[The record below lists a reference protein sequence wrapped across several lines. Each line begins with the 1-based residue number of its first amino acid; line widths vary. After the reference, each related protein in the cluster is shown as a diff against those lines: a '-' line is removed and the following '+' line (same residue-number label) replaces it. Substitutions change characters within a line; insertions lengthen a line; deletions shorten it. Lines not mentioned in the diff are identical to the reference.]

1 MEGKERFLL
10 EAEKMLSDYEFFTSP
25 RFMRLLHHVGKD
37 MRLLHHVGKEITDRH
52 NAKVRTYG
60 APDENRAGYFEG
72 TYTYINVLNEITQSF
87 PSLELRGESVLGV
100 LGHECGHQNYSSI
113 YLRKKYVEGI
123 SNGILYP
130 YFPEPRS
137 EKERLYAEQM
147 KELFVRKDRIAIELY
162 LTMAAPLHG
171 LLEDVYIEER
181 MMKRFPGSIRRGI
194 QGNRK
199 RIMERYDSVKK
210 LDKGG
215 DKLGTMASVLT
226 EYMFTKRVNTW
237 DGEIQLYADFLRECI
252 PLIHQAA
259 HDVRESSRFI
269 ATNQILLAIWPL
281 LLEKIEELQE
291 MMEQTPPEKQEDL
304 IKKTAEKIQTQM
316 PQYSEEPICREHRME
331 EKNASDVKWTGADR
345 KEETGEERPDGQ
357 NGDIKDFTES
367 GKIEEARPEDK
378 KPLEELS
385 VDFPKEI
392 DISRE
397 LRKIRHE
404 LAEEKTEKMMT
415 DAMREALKNF
425 LEGVKF
431 HPVNEAIPKEVIRK
445 DKPSK
450 KAELMY
456 EQIKPE
462 IQRVLSE
469 FLVLVQPILM
479 TRKSRI
485 RRKQFFGKS
494 LDMKNLWD
502 PQDRVFKTKIS
513 DKNNFNTAIAVLMDQ
528 SASIDERR
536 RLASIL
542 ATLCIVEF
550 AQYLKIPVCVYGHCT
565 DFRRPEHF
573 GKETVCLHSYMEFE
587 DRDHEKL
594 RILDM
599 KPGGANR
606 DGVALQYM
614 EEKLKRRK
622 ERQKLLFFTCDGLP
636 NASDYGGKVARDDLK
651 QIQKEL
657 HRDGIHLLVA
667 AIGEDQ
673 EEIHK
678 IYGNSCIN
686 TSDLSA
692 LPGEICKRLL
702 QMIL

>member
-25 RFMRLLHHVGKD
+25 RF

-226 EYMFTKRVNTW
+226 EYMFTKRVNAW
-237 DGEIQLYADFLRECI
+237 DGEIKLYADFLRECI

-331 EKNASDVKWTGADR
+331 EMNASDVKWTGADR

-357 NGDIKDFTES
+357 NGDIKDFTEA
-367 GKIEEARPEDK
+367 GKIKEAHPEDK

-445 DKPSK
+445 GKPSK

-550 AQYLKIPVCVYGHCT
+550 ARYLKIPVCVYGHCT

-587 DRDHEKL
+587 DRNHEKL

>member
-1 MEGKERFLL
+1 MEEKERFLL

-25 RFMRLLHHVGKD
+25 RF

-147 KELFVRKDRIAIELY
+147 KKLFVRKDRIAIELY

-226 EYMFTKRVNTW
+226 EYMFTKRVNAW
-237 DGEIQLYADFLRECI
+237 DGEIKLYADFLRECI

-291 MMEQTPPEKQEDL
+291 MMDQTPPEKQEDL

-357 NGDIKDFTES
+357 NGDIKDFTEA
-367 GKIEEARPEDK
+367 GKIKEVQTEDK

-502 PQDRVFKTKIS
+502 PQDRVFKTKIT

>member
-1 MEGKERFLL
+1 MEEKERFLL

-25 RFMRLLHHVGKD
+25 RF

-291 MMEQTPPEKQEDL
+291 MMDQTPPEKQEDL

-357 NGDIKDFTES
+357 NGDIKDFTEA
-367 GKIEEARPEDK
+367 GKIKEVQPEDK

>member
-25 RFMRLLHHVGKD
+25 RF

-291 MMEQTPPEKQEDL
+291 MMDQTPPEKQEDL

-331 EKNASDVKWTGADR
+331 EMNASDVKWTGADR

-357 NGDIKDFTES
+357 NGDIKDFTEA
-367 GKIEEARPEDK
+367 GKIKEAHPEDK

-565 DFRRPEHF
+565 DFRRTEHF

-622 ERQKLLFFTCDGLP
+622 EGQKLLFFTCDGLP

-702 QMIL
+702 QMILQQKIGN

>member
-1 MEGKERFLL
+1 MEEKERFLL

-25 RFMRLLHHVGKD
+25 RF

-215 DKLGTMASVLT
+215 DKLGTMASILT
-226 EYMFTKRVNTW
+226 EYMFTKRVNAW
-237 DGEIQLYADFLRECI
+237 DGEIKLYADFLRECI

-291 MMEQTPPEKQEDL
+291 MMDQTPPEKQEDL

-367 GKIEEARPEDK
+367 GKIEEARLEDK

-573 GKETVCLHSYMEFE
+573 EKEMVCLHSYMEFE

>member
-25 RFMRLLHHVGKD
+25 RF

-162 LTMAAPLHG
+162 LTVAAPLHG

-259 HDVRESSRFI
+259 YDVRESSRFI

-316 PQYSEEPICREHRME
+316 PQYSEEPICREHRTE
-331 EKNASDVKWTGADR
+331 EKNASDVKWTGVDR

-357 NGDIKDFTES
+357 NGDIKDFTEA
-367 GKIEEARPEDK
+367 GKIKEVQPEDK

-622 ERQKLLFFTCDGLP
+622 ERQKLLFLTCDGLP

>member
-1 MEGKERFLL
+1 MEEKERFLL

-25 RFMRLLHHVGKD
+25 RF

-237 DGEIQLYADFLRECI
+237 DGEIQLYADFLRECM

-291 MMEQTPPEKQEDL
+291 VMEQTPPEKQEDL
-304 IKKTAEKIQTQM
+304 IKKIAEKIQTQM

-345 KEETGEERPDGQ
+345 KEENGEERPDGQ
-357 NGDIKDFTES
+357 NGDIKDFTEA
-367 GKIEEARPEDK
+367 GKIKEVQPEDK

-469 FLVLVQPILM
+469 FLVMVQPILM

>member
-25 RFMRLLHHVGKD
+25 RF

-87 PSLELRGESVLGV
+87 PSLELRGESILGV

-194 QGNRK
+194 QRNRK

-237 DGEIQLYADFLRECI
+237 DGEIQLYTDFLRECI

-291 MMEQTPPEKQEDL
+291 IMDQTPPEKQEDL

-331 EKNASDVKWTGADR
+331 EKNASDVKWTGADK
-345 KEETGEERPDGQ
+345 KEGEERPDGQ
-357 NGDIKDFTES
+357 NGDVDDFTES
-367 GKIEEARPEDK
+367 GKLKEAQPEDK

-392 DISRE
+392 DISWE

-494 LDMKNLWD
+494 LDMKKLWD
-502 PQDRVFKTKIS
+502 PQDRVFKTKIL

-550 AQYLKIPVCVYGHCT
+550 AQYLKIPACVYGHCT

>member
-1 MEGKERFLL
+1 MEEKERFLL

-25 RFMRLLHHVGKD
+25 RF

-87 PSLELRGESVLGV
+87 PSLELRGESILGV

-113 YLRKKYVEGI
+113 FLRKKYIEGI
-123 SNGILYP
+123 NNGILYP

-357 NGDIKDFTES
+357 NGDIKDFTEA
-367 GKIEEARPEDK
+367 GKIKEAHPEDK

-450 KAELMY
+450 KAELMH

>member
-1 MEGKERFLL
+1 MEEKERFLL
-10 EAEKMLSDYEFFTSP
+10 EAEKMLSDYEFFMSP
-25 RFMRLLHHVGKD
+25 RF

-162 LTMAAPLHG
+162 LTVAAPLHG

-226 EYMFTKRVNTW
+226 EYMFTKRVNAW
-237 DGEIQLYADFLRECI
+237 DGEIKLYADFLRECI

-291 MMEQTPPEKQEDL
+291 MMDQTPPEKQEDL
-304 IKKTAEKIQTQM
+304 LKKTAEKIQTQM

-331 EKNASDVKWTGADR
+331 EMNASDVKWTGADR
-345 KEETGEERPDGQ
+345 KEETGAERTDGQ
-357 NGDIKDFTES
+357 NGDIKDFTEA
-367 GKIEEARPEDK
+367 GKIKEVQPEDK

-565 DFRRPEHF
+565 DCRRPEHF

-622 ERQKLLFFTCDGLP
+622 ERMKLLFFTCDGLP
-636 NASDYGGKVARDDLK
+636 NASDYGGEVARDDLK

-657 HRDGIHLLVA
+657 HRDVIHLLVA

-678 IYGNSCIN
+678 IYGSSCIN

>member
-1 MEGKERFLL
+1 MEEKERFLL

-25 RFMRLLHHVGKD
+25 RF

-147 KELFVRKDRIAIELY
+147 KKLFVRKDRIAIELY

-291 MMEQTPPEKQEDL
+291 MMDQTPPEKQEDL

-331 EKNASDVKWTGADR
+331 EMNASDVKWTGADR
-345 KEETGEERPDGQ
+345 KEENGEERPDGQ
-357 NGDIKDFTES
+357 NGDIKDFTEA
-367 GKIEEARPEDK
+367 GKIKEVQPEDK

>member
-1 MEGKERFLL
+1 MEEKERFLL
-10 EAEKMLSDYEFFTSP
+10 EAEKMLSDYEFFMSP
-25 RFMRLLHHVGKD
+25 RF

-226 EYMFTKRVNTW
+226 EYMFTKRVNAW
-237 DGEIQLYADFLRECI
+237 DGEIKLYADFLRECI

-331 EKNASDVKWTGADR
+331 EMNASDVKWTGADR
-345 KEETGEERPDGQ
+345 KEGEGEERPDGQ
-357 NGDIKDFTES
+357 NGDIKDFTEA
-367 GKIEEARPEDK
+367 GKIKEAHPEDK

-550 AQYLKIPVCVYGHCT
+550 ARYLKIPVCVYGHCT

>member
-1 MEGKERFLL
+1 MEEKERFLL
-10 EAEKMLSDYEFFTSP
+10 EAEKMLSDYVFFTSP
-25 RFMRLLHHVGKD
+25 RF

-226 EYMFTKRVNTW
+226 EYMFTKRVNAW
-237 DGEIQLYADFLRECI
+237 DGEIKLYADFLRECI

-331 EKNASDVKWTGADR
+331 EMNASDVKWTGADK
-345 KEETGEERPDGQ
+345 KEGEGEERPDGQ
-357 NGDIKDFTES
+357 NGDVDDFTES
-367 GKIEEARPEDK
+367 GKLKEAQPEDK

-587 DRDHEKL
+587 DRNHEKL

-636 NASDYGGKVARDDLK
+636 NASDYGGEVARDDLK

>member
-1 MEGKERFLL
+1 MEEKERFLL

-25 RFMRLLHHVGKD
+25 RFMRLLHHVGK
-37 MRLLHHVGKEITDRH
+37 EITDRH

-60 APDENRAGYFEG
+60 AQDENRAGYFEG

-87 PSLELRGESVLGV
+87 PSLELRGESILGV

-226 EYMFTKRVNTW
+226 EYMFMKRVNAW
-237 DGEIQLYADFLRECI
+237 DGEIQLYADLLRECI

-291 MMEQTPPEKQEDL
+291 MMDQTPPEKQEDL

-345 KEETGEERPDGQ
+345 KEGEGEERPDGQ
-357 NGDIKDFTES
+357 NGDIKDFTEA
-367 GKIEEARPEDK
+367 GKIKEAQPEDK
-378 KPLEELS
+378 KILEELS

-404 LAEEKTEKMMT
+404 MAEEKTEKMMT

-462 IQRVLSE
+462 IQRVLNE
-469 FLVLVQPILM
+469 FLVMVQPILM

-485 RRKQFFGKS
+485 RRKQFLGKS

-587 DRDHEKL
+587 DRNHEKL

>member
-25 RFMRLLHHVGKD
+25 RF

-226 EYMFTKRVNTW
+226 EYMFTKRVNAW
-237 DGEIQLYADFLRECI
+237 DGEIKLYADFLRECI

-304 IKKTAEKIQTQM
+304 LKKTAEKIQIQM
-316 PQYSEEPICREHRME
+316 PQYSDEPICREHRME

-367 GKIEEARPEDK
+367 GKIEEARLEDK

-415 DAMREALKNF
+415 DAMREALKKF

>member
-25 RFMRLLHHVGKD
+25 RF

-226 EYMFTKRVNTW
+226 EYMFTKRVNAW
-237 DGEIQLYADFLRECI
+237 DGEIKLYADFLRECI

-331 EKNASDVKWTGADR
+331 EMNASDVKWTGADR

-357 NGDIKDFTES
+357 NGDIKDFTEA
-367 GKIEEARPEDK
+367 GKIKEAHPEDK

-445 DKPSK
+445 GKPSK

-614 EEKLKRRK
+614 EEKLNRRK

>member
-1 MEGKERFLL
+1 MEEKERFLL
-10 EAEKMLSDYEFFTSP
+10 EAEKMLSDYEFFMSP
-25 RFMRLLHHVGKD
+25 RF

-226 EYMFTKRVNTW
+226 EYMFTKRVNAW
-237 DGEIQLYADFLRECI
+237 DGEIKLYADFLRECI

-331 EKNASDVKWTGADR
+331 EMNASDVKWTGADR
-345 KEETGEERPDGQ
+345 KEGEGEERPDGQ
-357 NGDIKDFTES
+357 NGDIKDFTEA
-367 GKIEEARPEDK
+367 GKIKEAHPEDK

-502 PQDRVFKTKIS
+502 PQDRVFKRKFRIKIILIRQLQS
-513 DKNNFNTAIAVLMDQ
+513 LWISPHPLMREEDLPLYWLHFVL
-528 SASIDERR
+528 
-536 RLASIL
+536 
-542 ATLCIVEF
+542 
-550 AQYLKIPVCVYGHCT
+550 
-565 DFRRPEHF
+565 
-573 GKETVCLHSYMEFE
+573 
-587 DRDHEKL
+587 
-594 RILDM
+594 
-599 KPGGANR
+599 
-606 DGVALQYM
+606 
-614 EEKLKRRK
+614 
-622 ERQKLLFFTCDGLP
+622 
-636 NASDYGGKVARDDLK
+636 
-651 QIQKEL
+651 
-657 HRDGIHLLVA
+657 
-667 AIGEDQ
+667 
-673 EEIHK
+673 
-678 IYGNSCIN
+678 
-686 TSDLSA
+686 
-692 LPGEICKRLL
+692 
-702 QMIL
+702 

>member
-1 MEGKERFLL
+1 MEEKERFLL

-25 RFMRLLHHVGKD
+25 RF

-162 LTMAAPLHG
+162 LTVAAPLHG
-171 LLEDVYIEER
+171 LLEDVYIEEC

-210 LDKGG
+210 LDQGG

-291 MMEQTPPEKQEDL
+291 MMDQTPPEKQEDL

-331 EKNASDVKWTGADR
+331 EKNASDVKWTGADK
-345 KEETGEERPDGQ
+345 KEGEGEERPDGQ
-357 NGDIKDFTES
+357 NGDIKDFTEA
-367 GKIEEARPEDK
+367 GKIKEARPEDK

-404 LAEEKTEKMMT
+404 LAEEKTEKMMS

-469 FLVLVQPILM
+469 FLVMVQPILM

-622 ERQKLLFFTCDGLP
+622 ERMKLLFFTCDGLP
-636 NASDYGGKVARDDLK
+636 NASDYGGEVARDDLK

-657 HRDGIHLLVA
+657 HRDVIHLLVA

-678 IYGNSCIN
+678 IYGSSCIN

>member
-1 MEGKERFLL
+1 MEEKERFLL

-25 RFMRLLHHVGKD
+25 RF

-147 KELFVRKDRIAIELY
+147 KKLFVRKDRIAIELY

-291 MMEQTPPEKQEDL
+291 MMDQTPPEKQEDL
-304 IKKTAEKIQTQM
+304 LKKTTEKIQTQM

-345 KEETGEERPDGQ
+345 KEGEGEERPDGQ
-357 NGDIKDFTES
+357 NGNIKDFTEA
-367 GKIEEARPEDK
+367 GKIKEAQPEDK
-378 KPLEELS
+378 KILEELS

-462 IQRVLSE
+462 IQRVLNE
-469 FLVLVQPILM
+469 FLVMVQPILM

-485 RRKQFFGKS
+485 RRKQFLGKS

-622 ERQKLLFFTCDGLP
+622 ERQKLLFLTCDGLP

>member
-1 MEGKERFLL
+1 MEEKERFLL

-25 RFMRLLHHVGKD
+25 RF

-226 EYMFTKRVNTW
+226 EYMFTKRVNAW
-237 DGEIQLYADFLRECI
+237 DGEIKLYADFLRECI

-291 MMEQTPPEKQEDL
+291 MMDQTPPEKQEDL

-357 NGDIKDFTES
+357 NGD
-367 GKIEEARPEDK
+367 KIGRA
-378 KPLEELS
+378 S
-385 VDFPKEI
+385 C
-392 DISRE
+392 RE
-397 LRKIRHE
+397 
-404 LAEEKTEKMMT
+404 
-415 DAMREALKNF
+415 
-425 LEGVKF
+425 
-431 HPVNEAIPKEVIRK
+431 
-445 DKPSK
+445 
-450 KAELMY
+450 
-456 EQIKPE
+456 
-462 IQRVLSE
+462 RV
-469 FLVLVQPILM
+469 
-479 TRKSRI
+479 
-485 RRKQFFGKS
+485 
-494 LDMKNLWD
+494 
-502 PQDRVFKTKIS
+502 
-513 DKNNFNTAIAVLMDQ
+513 
-528 SASIDERR
+528 
-536 RLASIL
+536 
-542 ATLCIVEF
+542 
-550 AQYLKIPVCVYGHCT
+550 
-565 DFRRPEHF
+565 
-573 GKETVCLHSYMEFE
+573 
-587 DRDHEKL
+587 
-594 RILDM
+594 
-599 KPGGANR
+599 
-606 DGVALQYM
+606 
-614 EEKLKRRK
+614 
-622 ERQKLLFFTCDGLP
+622 
-636 NASDYGGKVARDDLK
+636 
-651 QIQKEL
+651 
-657 HRDGIHLLVA
+657 
-667 AIGEDQ
+667 
-673 EEIHK
+673 
-678 IYGNSCIN
+678 
-686 TSDLSA
+686 
-692 LPGEICKRLL
+692 
-702 QMIL
+702 

>member
-1 MEGKERFLL
+1 MEEKERFLL

-25 RFMRLLHHVGKD
+25 RF

-147 KELFVRKDRIAIELY
+147 KKLFVRKDRIAIELY

-226 EYMFTKRVNTW
+226 EYMFTKRVNAW
-237 DGEIQLYADFLRECI
+237 DGEIKLYADFLRECI

-291 MMEQTPPEKQEDL
+291 MMDQTPPEKQEDL
-304 IKKTAEKIQTQM
+304 LKKTTEKIQTQM

-345 KEETGEERPDGQ
+345 KEGEGEERPDGQ
-357 NGDIKDFTES
+357 NGNIKDFTEA
-367 GKIEEARPEDK
+367 GKIKEVQTEDK

-485 RRKQFFGKS
+485 RRKQFLGKS

>member
-1 MEGKERFLL
+1 MEEKERFLL

-25 RFMRLLHHVGKD
+25 RF

-291 MMEQTPPEKQEDL
+291 MMDQTPPEKQEDL

-357 NGDIKDFTES
+357 NGDIKDFTEA
-367 GKIEEARPEDK
+367 GKIKEAHPEDK

-462 IQRVLSE
+462 IQRVLSD

-636 NASDYGGKVARDDLK
+636 NASDYGGEVARDDLK

>member
-25 RFMRLLHHVGKD
+25 RF

-147 KELFVRKDRIAIELY
+147 KELFVRKDRIAIELF

-215 DKLGTMASVLT
+215 DKLGTMASILT
-226 EYMFTKRVNTW
+226 EYMFTKRVNAW
-237 DGEIQLYADFLRECI
+237 DGEIKLYADFLRECI

-291 MMEQTPPEKQEDL
+291 MMDQTPPEKQEDL

-357 NGDIKDFTES
+357 NGDIKDFTEA
-367 GKIEEARPEDK
+367 GKIKEVQTEDK

-485 RRKQFFGKS
+485 RRKQFFGKAS
-494 LDMKNLWD
+494 DMKNLWD

-573 GKETVCLHSYMEFE
+573 EKEMVCLHSYMEFE

>member
-1 MEGKERFLL
+1 MEEKERFLL

-25 RFMRLLHHVGKD
+25 RF

-226 EYMFTKRVNTW
+226 EYMFTKRVNAW
-237 DGEIQLYADFLRECI
+237 DGEIKLYADFLRECI

-304 IKKTAEKIQTQM
+304 LKKTAEKIQIQM
-316 PQYSEEPICREHRME
+316 PQYSDEPICREHRME

-367 GKIEEARPEDK
+367 GKIEEARLEDK

>member
-1 MEGKERFLL
+1 MEEKERFLL

-25 RFMRLLHHVGKD
+25 RFMRLLHHI
-37 MRLLHHVGKEITDRH
+37 GKEITDRH

-87 PSLELRGESVLGV
+87 PSLELRGDSILGV

-113 YLRKKYVEGI
+113 YLRKKYIEGI

-137 EKERLYAEQM
+137 EKERLHAKQM
-147 KELFVRKDRIAIELY
+147 KELFVQKDRIAIELY
-162 LTMAAPLHG
+162 LAMAAPLHG

-194 QGNRK
+194 LENRK
-199 RIMERYDSVKK
+199 RMMERYDSVKK
-210 LDKGG
+210 LDQGG
-215 DKLGTMASVLT
+215 DKLKTMASVLT

-237 DGEIQLYADFLRECI
+237 DGEIELYADFLRECM
-252 PLIHQAA
+252 PLIHQAV

-291 MMEQTPPEKQEDL
+291 MMDQTPPEKQEDL

-345 KEETGEERPDGQ
+345 KEENGEERPDGQ
-357 NGDIKDFTES
+357 NGDIKDFTEA
-367 GKIEEARPEDK
+367 GKIKEVQPEDK

-469 FLVLVQPILM
+469 FLVMVQPILM

>member
-1 MEGKERFLL
+1 MEEKERFLL

-25 RFMRLLHHVGKD
+25 RF

-87 PSLELRGESVLGV
+87 PSLELRGESILGV

-215 DKLGTMASVLT
+215 DKLETMASVLT
-226 EYMFTKRVNTW
+226 EYMFTKRVNAW
-237 DGEIQLYADFLRECI
+237 DGEIKLYADFLRECI

-291 MMEQTPPEKQEDL
+291 MMDQTPPEKQEDL
-304 IKKTAEKIQTQM
+304 IKKTAEKIQTQI

-357 NGDIKDFTES
+357 NGDIKDFTEA
-367 GKIEEARPEDK
+367 GKIKEARPEDK

-456 EQIKPE
+456 EQIKLE

-587 DRDHEKL
+587 DRNHEKL

>member
-1 MEGKERFLL
+1 MEEKERFLL

-25 RFMRLLHHVGKD
+25 RF

-226 EYMFTKRVNTW
+226 EYMFTKRVNAW
-237 DGEIQLYADFLRECI
+237 DGEIKLYADFLRECI

-304 IKKTAEKIQTQM
+304 LKKTAEKIQTQM

-469 FLVLVQPILM
+469 FLVMVQPILM

>member
-1 MEGKERFLL
+1 MEEKERFLL

-25 RFMRLLHHVGKD
+25 RF

-87 PSLELRGESVLGV
+87 PSLELRGESILGV

-147 KELFVRKDRIAIELY
+147 KELFVRKDRIAIELF

-259 HDVRESSRFI
+259 YDVRESSRFI

-291 MMEQTPPEKQEDL
+291 MMDQTPPEKQEDL

-316 PQYSEEPICREHRME
+316 PQYSEEPICREHRTE
-331 EKNASDVKWTGADR
+331 EKNASDVKWTGVDR

-357 NGDIKDFTES
+357 NGDIKDFTEA
-367 GKIEEARPEDK
+367 GKIKEAQPEDK
-378 KPLEELS
+378 KILEELS

-622 ERQKLLFFTCDGLP
+622 ERMKLLFFTCDGLP
-636 NASDYGGKVARDDLK
+636 NASDYGGEVARDDLK

>member
-1 MEGKERFLL
+1 MEEKERFLL

-25 RFMRLLHHVGKD
+25 RF

-226 EYMFTKRVNTW
+226 EYMFTKRVNAW
-237 DGEIQLYADFLRECI
+237 DGEIKLYADFLRECI

-291 MMEQTPPEKQEDL
+291 MMDQTPPEKQEDL

-357 NGDIKDFTES
+357 NGDIKDFTEA
-367 GKIEEARPEDK
+367 GKIKEAHPEDK

-462 IQRVLSE
+462 IQRVLSD

-636 NASDYGGKVARDDLK
+636 NASDYGGEVARDDLK

>member
-1 MEGKERFLL
+1 MEEKERFLL

-25 RFMRLLHHVGKD
+25 RF

-87 PSLELRGESVLGV
+87 PSLELRGESILGV

-291 MMEQTPPEKQEDL
+291 IMDQTPPEKQEDL

-357 NGDIKDFTES
+357 NGDVDDFTES
-367 GKIEEARPEDK
+367 GKLKEAQPEDK

-425 LEGVKF
+425 LEGVEF

-462 IQRVLSE
+462 IQSVLSE

-485 RRKQFFGKS
+485 RRKQLFGKS

>member
-25 RFMRLLHHVGKD
+25 RFMRLLHHVGK
-37 MRLLHHVGKEITDRH
+37 EITDRH

-60 APDENRAGYFEG
+60 APDEKRAGYFEG

-87 PSLELRGESVLGV
+87 PSLELRGESILGV

-113 YLRKKYVEGI
+113 FLRKKYIEGI
-123 SNGILYP
+123 NNGILYP

-194 QGNRK
+194 HRNRK

-291 MMEQTPPEKQEDL
+291 IMDQTPPEKQEDL

-331 EKNASDVKWTGADR
+331 EKNASDVKWTGADK
-345 KEETGEERPDGQ
+345 KEGEGEERPDGQ
-357 NGDIKDFTES
+357 NGDIKDFTEA
-367 GKIEEARPEDK
+367 GKIKEARPEDK

-469 FLVLVQPILM
+469 FLVMVQPILM

-622 ERQKLLFFTCDGLP
+622 ERMKLLFFTCDGLP
-636 NASDYGGKVARDDLK
+636 NASDYGGEVARDDLK

-657 HRDGIHLLVA
+657 HRDVIHLLVA
-667 AIGEDQ
+667 EIGEDQ

-678 IYGNSCIN
+678 IYGSSCIN

>member
-1 MEGKERFLL
+1 MEEKERFLL

-25 RFMRLLHHVGKD
+25 RF

-226 EYMFTKRVNTW
+226 EYMFTKRVNAW
-237 DGEIQLYADFLRECI
+237 DGEIKLYADFLRECI

-291 MMEQTPPEKQEDL
+291 MMDQTPPEKQEDL

-357 NGDIKDFTES
+357 NGDIKDFTEA
-367 GKIEEARPEDK
+367 GKIKEVQTEDK

-502 PQDRVFKTKIS
+502 PQDRVFKTKIT

-636 NASDYGGKVARDDLK
+636 NASDYGGEVARDDLK

>member
-1 MEGKERFLL
+1 MEEKERFLL

-25 RFMRLLHHVGKD
+25 RF

-87 PSLELRGESVLGV
+87 PSLELRGESILGV

-147 KELFVRKDRIAIELY
+147 KELFVRKDRIAIDLY

-291 MMEQTPPEKQEDL
+291 MMDQMPPEKQEDL

-331 EKNASDVKWTGADR
+331 EKNASDVKWTGAYR
-345 KEETGEERPDGQ
+345 KEGEERPDEQ
-357 NGDIKDFTES
+357 NGDVDDFTES
-367 GKIEEARPEDK
+367 GKLKEAQPEDK
-378 KPLEELS
+378 KTLEELS

-431 HPVNEAIPKEVIRK
+431 HPVNETIPKEVIRK

-456 EQIKPE
+456 EQIKSE

-565 DFRRPEHF
+565 DFRRPEHY

-622 ERQKLLFFTCDGLP
+622 ERMKLLFFTCDGLP
-636 NASDYGGKVARDDLK
+636 NASDYGGEVARDDLK

-657 HRDGIHLLVA
+657 HREGIHLLVA

>member
-1 MEGKERFLL
+1 MEEKERFLL

-25 RFMRLLHHVGKD
+25 RF

-147 KELFVRKDRIAIELY
+147 KELFVRKDRIAIELF

-215 DKLGTMASVLT
+215 DKLGTMASILT
-226 EYMFTKRVNTW
+226 EYMFTKRVNAW
-237 DGEIQLYADFLRECI
+237 DGEIKLYADFLRECI

-291 MMEQTPPEKQEDL
+291 MMDQTPPEKQEDL

-331 EKNASDVKWTGADR
+331 EMNASDVKWTGADR

-357 NGDIKDFTES
+357 NGDIKDFTEA
-367 GKIEEARPEDK
+367 GKIKEVQTEDK

-573 GKETVCLHSYMEFE
+573 EKEMVCLHSYMEFE

>member
-25 RFMRLLHHVGKD
+25 RF

-226 EYMFTKRVNTW
+226 EYMFTKRVNAW
-237 DGEIQLYADFLRECI
+237 DGEIKLYADFLRECI

-304 IKKTAEKIQTQM
+304 LKKTAEKIQIQM
-316 PQYSEEPICREHRME
+316 PQYSDEPICREHRME
-331 EKNASDVKWTGADR
+331 EKNASDVKWTGVDR

-367 GKIEEARPEDK
+367 GKIEEARLEDK

-587 DRDHEKL
+587 DRNHEKL

>member
-1 MEGKERFLL
+1 MFMEEKERFLL

-25 RFMRLLHHVGKD
+25 RFMRLLHHVGK
-37 MRLLHHVGKEITDRH
+37 EITDRH

-60 APDENRAGYFEG
+60 APDEKRAGYFEG

-87 PSLELRGESVLGV
+87 PSLELRGESILGV

-113 YLRKKYVEGI
+113 FLRKKYIEGI
-123 SNGILYP
+123 NNGILYP

-194 QGNRK
+194 HRNRK

-291 MMEQTPPEKQEDL
+291 IMDQTPPEKQEDL

-331 EKNASDVKWTGADR
+331 EKNASDVKWTGADK
-345 KEETGEERPDGQ
+345 KEGEGEERPDGQ
-357 NGDIKDFTES
+357 NGDIKDFTEA
-367 GKIEEARPEDK
+367 GKIKEARPEDK

-469 FLVLVQPILM
+469 FLVMVQPILM

-513 DKNNFNTAIAVLMDQ
+513 DKKNFNTAIAVLMDQ

-622 ERQKLLFFTCDGLP
+622 ERMKLLFFTCDGLP
-636 NASDYGGKVARDDLK
+636 NASDYGGEVARDDLK

-657 HRDGIHLLVA
+657 HRDVIHLLVA

-678 IYGNSCIN
+678 IYGSSCIN

>member
-25 RFMRLLHHVGKD
+25 RF

-226 EYMFTKRVNTW
+226 EYMFTKRVNAW

-304 IKKTAEKIQTQM
+304 IKKTTEKIQTQM

-357 NGDIKDFTES
+357 NGDIKDFTEA
-367 GKIEEARPEDK
+367 GKIKEAHPEDK

-431 HPVNEAIPKEVIRK
+431 HSVNEAIPKEVIRK

-502 PQDRVFKTKIS
+502 PQDRVFKTKIT

>member
-1 MEGKERFLL
+1 MEEKERFLL

-25 RFMRLLHHVGKD
+25 RF

-281 LLEKIEELQE
+281 LIEKIEELQE
-291 MMEQTPPEKQEDL
+291 MMDQTPPEKQEDL

-357 NGDIKDFTES
+357 NGDIKDFTEA
-367 GKIEEARPEDK
+367 GKIKEAHPEDK

-587 DRDHEKL
+587 DRNHEKL

-636 NASDYGGKVARDDLK
+636 NASDYGGEVARDDLK

>member
-1 MEGKERFLL
+1 MEEKERFLL

-25 RFMRLLHHVGKD
+25 RF

-291 MMEQTPPEKQEDL
+291 MMDQTPPEKQEDL

-345 KEETGEERPDGQ
+345 KEGEGEERPDGQ
-357 NGDIKDFTES
+357 NGNIKDFTEA
-367 GKIEEARPEDK
+367 GKIKEAQPEDK
-378 KPLEELS
+378 KILEELS